1 MIHSRDEDFDQ
12 LQDPANWE
20 PEDGDGIRQPA
31 KSARAIVSVAFSRD
45 DFDDVVD
52 YAATHGMKTSEFI
65 RKATLAYAK
74 AGRTTLGRMH
84 SASGAFRTDYPV
96 NRSEISEPQ
105 EKKTS
110 LSLEMAT
117 TS

>member
-1 MIHSRDEDFDQ
+1 MTHSRDEDFDT
-12 LQDPANWE
+12 LQDPASWE

-31 KSARAIVSVAFSRD
+31 KPARAIVSVAFGRD
-45 DFDDVVD
+45 DFDEVVD
-52 YAATHGMKTSEFI
+52 YATAHGMKTSEFI
-65 RKATLAYAK
+65 RKAALAYAK
-74 AGRTTLGRMH
+74 AGRTSLGRVH

-96 NRSEISEPQ
+96 NRSGIPEPQ
-105 EKKTS
+105 EKKAH